1 MRRPLAAVL
10 GVTVA
15 MTVSLTACGSSG
27 GNRTFHAEFSRAIQV
42 FPAVRVRVLG
52 VSVGQVES
60 VANNAGGVDVTFSVS
75 DPDIQLP
82 ADVRAVI
89 VPASLL
95 GERYIQL
102 FPAYRDGPK
111 LQEGTTIPL
120 SRTGVP
126 AEPDDLLRS
135 MNNYLGGL
143 DPKTVTRFVKNAARV
158 LNGNGADLNRLI
170 QHGSGV
176 ISTLAAKRNDLK
188 TLIVEL
194 DKLTTVL
201 STRQRGIGDLIHN
214 YNTVAHA
221 VVDDR
226 AALEGTI
233 SGLNQASLQLAG
245 LLIAHRRPL
254 HQDIENLTRTG
265 RTLSRNVEAFAETG
279 HWATRL
285 FQAASRAADFNA
297 DWLRLN
303 QQGQE
308 LGALILLRLEQRLE
322 ELCQGA
328 GSPRCSMPQ
337 YWAAH
342 APQLFC
348 FKAVCPKP
356 SGSAVTALTKALKRN
371 SHVKAALKA
380 RAAGNGGTV
389 RSLVQILLKRTVG
402 DPYRWM
408 QQ

>member
-1 MRRPLAAVL
+1 VKRLMAVVL
-10 GVTVA
+10 GATLA
-15 MTVSLTACGSSG
+15 LTACGSSG
-27 GNRTFHAEFSRAIQV
+27 GSKTYHALFTRAVQV
-42 FPAVRVRVLG
+42 FPAVKVRVLG
-52 VSVGQVES
+52 VAVGQVEDVRNVS
-60 VANNAGGVDVTFSVS
+60 DGVDVTFSVS

-82 ADVRAVI
+82 SDVKAVI

-102 FPAYRDGPK
+102 FPAYRGGPQ
-111 LQEGTTIPL
+111 LQGGATIPL

-126 AEPDDLLRS
+126 AEPDELLRS
-135 MNNYLGGL
+135 LNNYMSGL
-143 DPKTVTRFVKNAARV
+143 DPKTVTRFVQNAARV

-194 DKLTTVL
+194 DKLTTTL
-201 STRQRGIGDLIHN
+201 SSRQRGVADLIHN

-233 SGLNQASLQLAG
+233 NGLNQASLQLAS
-245 LLIAHRRPL
+245 LLIAHRQPL

-265 RTLSRNVEAFAETG
+265 RTLSRNIQSFAETG
-279 HWATRL
+279 RWATRL

-303 QQGQE
+303 QQGHE
-308 LGALILLRLEQRLE
+308 LGALILIRLEQRLQ

-328 GSPRCSMPQ
+328 GATRCTISQ

-342 APQLFC
+342 VPQLFC
-348 FKAVCPKP
+348 FKVVCPKP
-356 SGSAVTALTKALKRN
+356 KGSAAAALTKAINRN
-371 SHVKAALKA
+371 PPVKAKLKS
-380 RAAGNGGTV
+380 RASKQGGTV
-389 RSLVQILLKRTVG
+389 RSMVRTLLKTTVG

-408 QQ
+408 AR

>member
-1 MRRPLAAVL
+1 MKRLMAVVL
-10 GVTVA
+10 GATLA
-15 MTVSLTACGSSG
+15 LTACGSSG
-27 GNRTFHAEFSRAIQV
+27 GSKTYHALFTRAVQV
-42 FPAVRVRVLG
+42 FPAVKVRVLG
-52 VSVGQVES
+52 VAVGQVEDVRNVS
-60 VANNAGGVDVTFSVS
+60 DGVDVTFSVS

-82 ADVRAVI
+82 SDVKAVI

-102 FPAYRDGPK
+102 FPAYRGGPQ
-111 LQEGTTIPL
+111 LQGGATIPL

-126 AEPDDLLRS
+126 AEPDELLRS
-135 MNNYLGGL
+135 LNNYMSGL
-143 DPKTVTRFVKNAARV
+143 DPKTVTRFVQNAARV

-194 DKLTTVL
+194 DKLTTTL
-201 STRQRGIGDLIHN
+201 SSRQRGVADLIHN

-233 SGLNQASLQLAG
+233 NGLNQASLQLAS
-245 LLIAHRRPL
+245 LLIAHRQPL

-265 RTLSRNVEAFAETG
+265 RTLSRNIQSFAETG
-279 HWATRL
+279 RWATRL

-303 QQGQE
+303 QQGHE
-308 LGALILLRLEQRLE
+308 LGALILIRLEQRLQ

-328 GSPRCSMPQ
+328 GATRCTISQ

-342 APQLFC
+342 VPQLFC
-348 FKAVCPKP
+348 FKVVCPKP
-356 SGSAVTALTKALKRN
+356 NGSAAAALTKAINRN
-371 SHVKAALKA
+371 PPVKAKLKS
-380 RAAGNGGTV
+380 RASKQGGTV
-389 RSLVQILLKRTVG
+389 RSMVRTLLKTTVG

-408 QQ
+408 AR